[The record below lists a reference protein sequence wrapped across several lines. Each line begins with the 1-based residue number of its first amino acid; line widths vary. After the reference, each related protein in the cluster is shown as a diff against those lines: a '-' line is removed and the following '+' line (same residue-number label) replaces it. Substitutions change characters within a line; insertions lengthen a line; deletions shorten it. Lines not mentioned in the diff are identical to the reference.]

1 MGTPKQSFVN
11 RLFSKV
17 SKFVPIGILFFAWLI
32 FSSPFIFKGD
42 IPFPSKYLVTTFA
55 PWSTTYA
62 MPVKSG
68 SMPDVITQIY
78 PWKNLTIES
87 WKRGEIPLW
96 NPYSFSGTLHAGNY
110 QTAVFSPINFLY
122 GIFSMPIAW
131 SISVLLQPLLAGIFM
146 YLFLRSE
153 KMSEIAASFGALAFM
168 FCGFMVVWMA
178 YETLG
183 FAALMLPLC
192 LYAINQHRNQH
203 TWWALPLL
211 ALSIATSLVSGHFQI
226 SIYVIGF
233 VTLFSFSKSEPSH
246 KSTKVLTIIIFIL
259 FGILIATPQLWETF
273 RAYSESVRS
282 GSFGKGEIIPW
293 QYLITFF
300 APDFFG
306 HPVTR
311 NDWFGHYAEWAGFI
325 GVIPLILA
333 LYGVIYTKHF
343 HKSFFVTTFIISLL
357 FALPTYFTDLLFA
370 LKIPVL
376 STSSASRIIML
387 SSFSLAVLCAM
398 GYDILAA
405 HWEKKEIKKIW
416 SAAFASGIFLAV
428 FWFVLKVLHPLDPE
442 KLLIAVRNSL
452 LPSAILVTGAGL
464 VIAGLYIPRK
474 YRLICVYGL
483 LLLTGI
489 DLVRFS
495 GKWMPFEPREY
506 LYPKMPV
513 TDRLAKIPNLA
524 TDRVIG
530 NFGNEFS
537 GMYHIQGIEGYD
549 AVYKRRYGEFLS
561 AVTDSKLQQPARSV
575 AIFNKNGDNAAKVVQ
590 LLGVKYYL
598 HKVSDGRFP
607 WAYPF
612 WEQPNFDV
620 IWRDAT
626 YEIFENS
633 TAYPRAFLASSY
645 RLLQDPQTII
655 STLFSD
661 TMDRR
666 NSIILEV
673 KPSIDPAEGK
683 GEVSIVSYL
692 PQRVVLHVKTE
703 VPKLLFLSDSFDDGW
718 NAYINGKR
726 TTLYRADYA
735 FRAVVVPKGEATVI
749 MVYEPPSIRYGMIIS
764 TIAMLLVGF
773 YAYRAKHI

>member
-1 MGTPKQSFVN
+1 MGTPKQPFINHLLSN
-11 RLFSKV
+11 V
-17 SKFVPIGILFFAWLI
+17 SKFIPLGILFFAWCV
-32 FSSPFIFKGD
+32 FSSPFIFRGD
-42 IPFPSKYLVTTFA
+42 VPFPSKYLVTTFA
-55 PWSTTYA
+55 PWSTSYA

-87 WKRGEIPLW
+87 WKRGVVPLW
-96 NPYSFSGTLHAGNY
+96 NPYSFAGTLHAGNY
-110 QTAVFSPINFLY
+110 QTAVFSPINLLY
-122 GIFSMPIAW
+122 GIFSMPTSW
-131 SISVLLQPLLAGIFM
+131 SLSVLLQPLLAGLFM
-146 YLFLRSE
+146 YLFLKSE
-153 KMSEIAASFGALAFM
+153 RVSSIAAALGGLAFM

-192 LYAINQHRNQH
+192 LYAINQHRNNRS
-203 TWWALPLL
+203 WWALPLL
-211 ALSIATSLVSGHFQI
+211 ALAVAMSLVSGHFQI
-226 SIYVIGF
+226 SMYVIGF
-233 VTLFSFSKSEPSH
+233 VALFSFSKTERSDKPTNVAS
-246 KSTKVLTIIIFIL
+246 VLIFIL
-259 FGILIATPQLWETF
+259 FGILITAPQLWETF

-282 GSFGKGEIIPW
+282 ASFGKGEIIPW
-293 QYLITFF
+293 QYLITLF

-325 GVIPLILA
+325 GVIPLFLA
-333 LYGVIYTKHF
+333 IYGAVYARHL
-343 HKSFFVTTFIISLL
+343 HKSFFVVTAIVSLL
-357 FALPTYFTDLLFA
+357 FALPTYVTDLLYA

-376 STSSASRIIML
+376 STSSASRIIIL

-398 GYDILAA
+398 GYDTLVLY
-405 HWEKKEIKKIW
+405 WEKKEIKKIW
-416 SAAFASGIFLAV
+416 PAVVTSGIFLV
-428 FWFVLKVLHPLDPE
+428 MFWIVLKGLRILDPE
-442 KLLIAVRNSL
+442 KLLIAVRNSF
-452 LPSAILVTGAGL
+452 LPSALLVAGTGL
-464 VIAGLYIPRK
+464 VIAGAYISKK
-474 YRLICVYGL
+474 YRLVCAYGL
-483 LLLTGI
+483 LLLTGV

-495 GKWMPFEPREY
+495 SKWMPFEPRTY
-506 LYPKMPV
+506 LYPIMAV

-524 TDRVIG
+524 TERVIG

-561 AVTDSKLQQPARSV
+561 AVTDTHIQQPARSV
-575 AIFNKNGDNAAKVVQ
+575 AIFNKNGENAAKVVQ

-620 IWRDAT
+620 IWRDNT

-633 TAYPRAFLASSY
+633 TAFPRAFLASSY
-645 RLLQDPQTII
+645 KVIQDPQTII

-673 KPSIDPAEGK
+673 EPAFAPKEGK
-683 GEVSIVSYL
+683 GEVSISSYL
-692 PQRVVLHVKTE
+692 PERVVLQVKTE
-703 VPKLLFLSDSFDDGW
+703 VPKLLFLSDSFDSGW
-718 NAYINGKR
+718 NAYINGKKAE
-726 TTLYRADYA
+726 LYRANYA
-735 FRAVVVPKGEATVI
+735 FRAVAVPKGETTVI

-764 TIAMLLVGF
+764 VIALLCVGV
-773 YAYRAKHI
+773 YAYRANHI